1 MNDLEP
7 IEVVVKAPEPNPDKA
22 NQIDLGEA
30 KPDLAIAKKEPE
42 PAAPPPAPA
51 DQGIELLRRQL
62 AEKQREAEEMRRQK
76 QEMERVANTRQ
87 QEIEAFQSR
96 AESSDHAA
104 VVNAIASHE
113 REAEMME
120 REYAQLLSDGEYNK
134 AARVQRQMAQIES
147 RLMQLNQGKEELEY
161 RLSQPTQRQQPVEQ
175 PRIEPVRRDPMEER
189 LASLTPASRD
199 WVMSH
204 PEVMNDAKLNAR
216 MVAAHYQAVAD
227 DIKQDTPEYFAYVES
242 QLGYNRQAAPAVQR
256 TAAPAGRTP
265 ITSAPVSRSAP
276 SSFSSQPNRMTVT
289 LSPAER
295 ETARDMGMTDEEYAE
310 NKLFY
315 IQRGD
320 LRA

>member
-7 IEVVVKAPEPNPDKA
+7 IEIVVKAPDPAAGKES
-22 NQIDLGEA
+22 QIDLGEA
-30 KPDLAIAKKEPE
+30 KSQPVVTKQEVEPVKEP
-42 PAAPPPAPA
+42 PVPA

-62 AEKQREAEEMRRQK
+62 AEKQREAEEIRRQK
-76 QEMERVANTRQ
+76 TDAERLAQTRQ
-87 QEIEAFQSR
+87 QEIEVFQSR

-113 REAEMME
+113 REAEMLE
-120 REYAQLLSDGEYNK
+120 REYAQKLESGEYNH
-134 AARVQRQMAQIES
+134 AARIQRQMSQIET
-147 RLMQLNQGKEELEY
+147 RLLQLNQGKEELEY
-161 RLSQPTQRQQPVEQ
+161 RLYQPVQRQQPVEQ

-189 LASLTPASRD
+189 LASLTPASRE

-227 DIKQDTPEYFAYVES
+227 DIRQDTPEYFSYVEN
-242 QLGYNRQAAPAVQR
+242 QLGYNRQAAPSVQR
-256 TAAPAGRTP
+256 TAAPTGRAP

-289 LSPAER
+289 LSVAER
-295 ETARDMGMTDEEYAE
+295 ETARDMGMSDEEYAE
-310 NKLFY
+310 NKLYY

-320 LRA
+320 LR